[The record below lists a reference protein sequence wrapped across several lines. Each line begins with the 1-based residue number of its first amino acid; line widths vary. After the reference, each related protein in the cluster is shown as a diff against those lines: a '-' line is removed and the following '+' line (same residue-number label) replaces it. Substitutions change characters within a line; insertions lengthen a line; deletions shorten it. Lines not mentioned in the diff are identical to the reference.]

1 MPKTPRPI
9 GKLNQGMKM
18 MLTRESGN
26 ARAVIVSAPY
36 TAPLAPRDGRMAWCA
51 ARACAELSRAGDCSA
66 RRRRGRRTRFV
77 NRCEPKLENRPAAR
91 RNARKWGVCVEV
103 ARCGSA
109 GSGVARYVY
118 AAEPNEMSAI
128 ELNA

>member
-1 MPKTPRPI
+1 VRA
-9 GKLNQGMKM
+9 QA
-18 MLTRESGN
+18 REQASGEEE
-26 ARAVIVSAPY
+26 REE
-36 TAPLAPRDGRMAWCA
+36 G
-51 ARACAELSRAGDCSA
+51 
-66 RRRRGRRTRFV
+66 
-77 NRCEPKLENRPAAR
+77 
-91 RNARKWGVCVEV
+91 GVCVEV